1 MCTQYMLLHLV
12 HMLYYAGMII
22 HLDIA
27 LAAGRRLC
35 PAALLAVSGA
45 LDAWGEGQ
53 VCIGRQ
59 GLGEFCSMP

>member
-1 MCTQYMLLHLV
+1 MCTQYMLLRLV
-12 HMLYYAGMII
+12 HMLYYAGMTI
-22 HLDIA
+22 HLDMA
-27 LAAGRRLC
+27 SAAGRSPC

-59 GLGEFCSMP
+59 GLGWSCSIS